1 MLRNRL
7 LRIVIS
13 AFGVPSCFDHFQLNP
28 FVIGSGV
35 SRLIDSF
42 GPVFGI
48 MTASTNFMFSMTAF
62 FVASSSIACE
72 PFWFRTVMPPIY
84 KFWLWAIANAEPRVY
99 RFKSICAFPF
109 PMILT
114 FCEPSYFPTFLFKRN
129 TDGATR
135 SNTLVVELIFVV
147 PVSVV
152 FLMMTPSSKITV
164 VLDGIPTRSGDR
176 YVPFVKTSVPPPSFS
191 RRSK

>member
-1 MLRNRL
+1 MLRNKL
-7 LRIVIS
+7 LRIVMS
-13 AFGVPSCFDHFQLNP
+13 SFGVPSWFDHFQLKP

-84 KFWLWAIANAEPRVY
+84 KFWLWAMAKAEPRAY
-99 RFKSICAFPF
+99 RFKSICAFPL
-109 PMILT
+109 PMSLT
-114 FCEPSYFPTFLFKRN
+114 FCEPLYLPTFLFRRK
-129 TDGATR
+129 TDGATK
-135 SNTLVVELIFVV
+135 SKTLVVELIFVV

-152 FLMMTPSSKITV
+152 FLMMTPSSRITV
-164 VLDGIPTRSGDR
+164 VLDGIPTRNGDR
-176 YVPFVKTSVPPPSFS
+176 YVPFVRTRVPPPSFS
-191 RRSK
+191 SRSK